1 LISKETFREAVFELC
16 TDRDLALGHSP
27 DNASVL
33 DEWLASLT
41 QKRIDELKELSY
53 DEKRTLYQTHIDEF
67 AEKGGF
73 FPGGEET
80 LLANIL
86 INDVN
91 IVTDSYI
98 CEIESGEVTKEEL
111 DKIMLNDKELNER
124 TSEMLGGPKKILE
137 LYNTYIAQGE

>member
-1 LISKETFREAVFELC
+1 MISKETFREAVFELC

-33 DEWLASLT
+33 DEWLTSLT
-41 QKRIDELKELSY
+41 QKRINDLKKLTY
-53 DEKRTLYQTHIDEF
+53 DEKRALYQTHIDEF

-73 FPGGEET
+73 YPGEEET

-91 IVTDSYI
+91 IFVDSYV
-98 CEIESGEVTKEEL
+98 CELESGEVTKEEL
-111 DKIMLNDKELNER
+111 DKLMINDKELNER
-124 TSEMLGGPKKILE
+124 TSEMLGGPKKVLE
-137 LYNTYIAQGE
+137 FYNSLVAQDN